1 MADFKKLKDGQGNSY
16 NVKDETARTNLASH
30 TGNTSNPHSV
40 TKAQVGLGNVD
51 NTSDANKPISN
62 AQAAVNATKFDKANV
77 KATPASTPSN
87 DNVVSE
93 KYSEETYAKKDGYYE
108 TFGYA
113 REAGIASN
121 LKNDEGKLLDPDVET
136 SSGTIY
142 ADQPFTQRATAMTM
156 KAYLDNELITVGS
169 GYEQWRKEQ
178 AFSVVK
184 NQIIKNGNFAD
195 TNEDR
200 HT

>member
-30 TGNTSNPHSV
+30 TSNNLNPHSV

-93 KYSEETYAKKDGYYE
+93 KYS
-108 TFGYA
+108 
-113 REAGIASN
+113 
-121 LKNDEGKLLDPDVET
+121 
-136 SSGTIY
+136 
-142 ADQPFTQRATAMTM
+142 
-156 KAYLDNELITVGS
+156 
-169 GYEQWRKEQ
+169 
-178 AFSVVK
+178 
-184 NQIIKNGNFAD
+184 
-195 TNEDR
+195 
-200 HT
+200 